1 VPGDICWPLG
11 DCFNEKTNQIKV
23 VEELN
28 KRVAGSDSSDAQR
41 KLVEE
46 KLHKIEER
54 FQLFADYTYDWET
67 WRGPDGKYIY
77 VSPSCERI
85 TGYQK
90 EEFMSDPW
98 LITKIVHP
106 DDEEKISEHLREESV
121 HKGVLHLDF
130 RIISRKGD
138 ERWISHYCQAVYGK
152 DGSWLGRRSSN
163 RDITERKQVQTELQ
177 RVNRALKVL
186 SGCNEVM
193 MRASEEGRFLQ
204 DVCQI
209 IVQEGEYRLAWV
221 GFAEQDKRKT
231 VRPVAQAGFEEGYL
245 ETVKITWADTERG
258 RGPTGTAIRTGKPSI
273 CQNMLTD
280 PKYTPWRVEASKR
293 GYASSIALPLF
304 TDDQVIGALNIY
316 AVEPDAFDSAEV
328 KLLMELGDDLAY
340 GIATLRTRAERKQT
354 EAALRQAR
362 DELYTL
368 SQELE
373 QKVLERTAE
382 LEEKSKRLVE
392 AERLATL
399 GKIANRVAHE
409 LRNPLTV
416 VGGFSRRMYE
426 NMPDDDPNKKYLKII
441 VDQVRAL
448 EEKISEI
455 IKIQNEQ

>member
-1 VPGDICWPLG
+1 ME
-11 DCFNEKTNQIKV
+11 NEDKTKDKPIKV
-23 VEELN
+23 IEELN
-28 KRVAGSDSSDAQR
+28 NRIAEAEGSDAQR

-46 KLHKIEER
+46 ELHKIEER
-54 FQLFADYTYDWET
+54 FRLFADYTYDWET

-90 EEFMSDPW
+90 EEFISDPW

-121 HKGVLHLDF
+121 HKRVLHLDF
-130 RIISRKGD
+130 RIISRKGE
-138 ERWISHYCQAVYGK
+138 ERWISHYCQALYGK

-186 SGCNEVM
+186 SGCNQAM
-193 MRASEEGRFLQ
+193 MRSSEEGRFLQ

-209 IVQEGEYRLAWV
+209 IVEEGEYRLAWV
-221 GFAEQDKRKT
+221 GFAEQDEKKT
-231 VRPVAQAGFEEGYL
+231 VRPVAQAGFEKGYL
-245 ETVKITWADTERG
+245 ETAKITWADTERG

-316 AVEPDAFDSAEV
+316 AVEPDAFDSEEV
-328 KLLMELGDDLAY
+328 KLLMELGEDLAY
-340 GIATLRTRAERKQT
+340 GIATLRTRAERKQA

-362 DELYTL
+362 DELYML

-373 QKVLERTAE
+373 QKVRERTAE
-382 LEEKSKRLVE
+382 LEEKSKLLVD
-392 AERLATL
+392 AERLAML

-426 NMPDDDPNKKYLKII
+426 RTPDDDPNKKYLKII
-441 VDQVRAL
+441 VEQVRAL
-448 EEKISEI
+448 EDKISEI

>member
-1 VPGDICWPLG
+1 MEDEDKKKDKP
-11 DCFNEKTNQIKV
+11 IKV
-23 VEELN
+23 IEKLK
-28 KRVAGSDSSDAQR
+28 KRIAESESSDGQR

-46 KLHKIEER
+46 ELHKIEER
-54 FQLFADYTYDWET
+54 FRLFADYTYDWET
-67 WRGPDGKYIY
+67 WRGSDGKYIY

-85 TGYQK
+85 TGYQR
-90 EEFMSDPW
+90 EEFISDPW

-121 HKGVLHLDF
+121 HKRVLHVDF
-130 RIISRKGD
+130 RIISRTGE

-186 SGCNEVM
+186 SGCNQAM
-193 MRASEEGRFLQ
+193 MRSSEEVKFLQ
-204 DVCQI
+204 EVCQI
-209 IVQEGEYRLAWV
+209 IVEEGEYRLAWV
-221 GFAEQDKRKT
+221 GFAEQDEKKT

-245 ETVKITWADTERG
+245 ETTKITWADTERG

-280 PKYTPWRVEASKR
+280 PKYIPWRVEASKR

-304 TDDQVIGALNIY
+304 TDDQIIGALNIY
-316 AVEPDAFDSAEV
+316 AVEPDAFDSEEV
-328 KLLMELGDDLAY
+328 KLLLELGEDLAY
-340 GIATLRTRAERKQT
+340 GITTLRTRAERKQA
-354 EAALRQAR
+354 EEALRQAR
-362 DELYTL
+362 DELYIL

-373 QKVLERTAE
+373 QKVQERTAE
-382 LEEKSKRLVE
+382 LEEKSKLLVE

-399 GKIANRVAHE
+399 GKIAKRVAHE

-426 NMPDDDPNKKYLKII
+426 RTPDDDPNKKYLKII
-441 VDQVRAL
+441 VEQVRAL
-448 EEKISEI
+448 EDKISEI
-455 IKIQNEQ
+455 IKIQNER

>member
-1 VPGDICWPLG
+1 MKDEDEKKEKAIDV
-11 DCFNEKTNQIKV
+11 NETLKKRIA
-23 VEELN
+23 ELET
-28 KRVAGSDSSDAQR
+28 SDAQR

-46 KLHKIEER
+46 KLRKNEER
-54 FQLFADYTYDWET
+54 FRLFADFTYDWET
-67 WRGPDGKYIY
+67 WRGTDGKYLY

-85 TGYQK
+85 TGYQR
-90 EEFMSDPW
+90 EEFISDPW
-98 LITKIVHP
+98 FITKIVHP
-106 DDEEKISEHLREESV
+106 DDEEKLSKHLREESV
-121 HKGVLHLDF
+121 HERVLHLDF
-130 RIISRKGD
+130 RIISRKGE

-163 RDITERKQVQTELQ
+163 RDITERKQIQTELR

-186 SGCNEVM
+186 SGCNQAM
-193 MRASEEGRFLQ
+193 MRSSEEVKFLQ
-204 DVCQI
+204 ELCKI
-209 IVQEGEYRLAWV
+209 IVEEGEYRLAWV
-221 GFAEQDKRKT
+221 GFAEQDEKKT
-231 VRPVAQAGFEEGYL
+231 VRPVAQAGFEKGYL

-316 AVEPDAFDSAEV
+316 AVEPDAFDSEEV
-328 KLLMELGDDLAY
+328 KLLMELGEDIGY
-340 GIATLRTRAERKQT
+340 GITTLRTREERKQAA
-354 EAALRQAR
+354 EALRKAH
-362 DELYTL
+362 DELYNL
-368 SQELE
+368 SRELE
-373 QKVLERTAE
+373 QKVQERTAE

-399 GKIANRVAHE
+399 GKIANKVAHE

-426 NMPDDDPNKKYLKII
+426 RTPNDDPNKKYLKII
-441 VDQVRAL
+441 VEQVKAL
-448 EEKISEI
+448 EDKISEI
-455 IKIQNEQ
+455 IKIQNER

>member
-1 VPGDICWPLG
+1 MEDEDKKKDKP
-11 DCFNEKTNQIKV
+11 IKV
-23 VEELN
+23 IEKLK
-28 KRVAGSDSSDAQR
+28 KRIAESESSDAQR
-41 KLVEE
+41 KLVQEE
-46 KLHKIEER
+46 LHNIEER
-54 FQLFADYTYDWET
+54 FRLFADYTYDWET
-67 WRGPDGKYIY
+67 WRGSDGKYIY

-85 TGYQK
+85 TGYQR
-90 EEFMSDPW
+90 EEFISDPW

-121 HKGVLHLDF
+121 HKRVLHVDF
-130 RIISRKGD
+130 RIISRTGE

-186 SGCNEVM
+186 SGCNQAM
-193 MRASEEGRFLQ
+193 MRSSEEVKFLQ
-204 DVCQI
+204 EVCQI
-209 IVQEGEYRLAWV
+209 IVEEGEYRLAWV
-221 GFAEQDKRKT
+221 GFAEQDKKKR

-245 ETVKITWADTERG
+245 ETAKITWADTERG

-280 PKYTPWRVEASKR
+280 PKYIPWRVEASKR
-293 GYASSIALPLF
+293 GYTSSIALPLF
-304 TDDQVIGALNIY
+304 TDDQIIGALNIY
-316 AVEPDAFDSAEV
+316 AVEPDAFDSEEV
-328 KLLMELGDDLAY
+328 KLLLELGEDLAY
-340 GIATLRTRAERKQT
+340 GITTLRTRAERKQA
-354 EAALRQAR
+354 EEALRQAR
-362 DELYTL
+362 DELYIL

-373 QKVLERTAE
+373 QKVQERTAE
-382 LEEKSKRLVE
+382 LEAKSKQLVE

-426 NMPDDDPNKKYLKII
+426 RTPDDDPSKKYLKII
-441 VDQVRAL
+441 VEQVRAL
-448 EEKISEI
+448 EDKISEI
-455 IKIQNEQ
+455 IKIQNER

>member
-1 VPGDICWPLG
+1 MEDEDKRKDKP
-11 DCFNEKTNQIKV
+11 IKII
-23 VEELN
+23 EGLN
-28 KRVAGSDSSDAQR
+28 KRIAESESSDIQR
-41 KLVEE
+41 RLLEE
-46 KLHKIEER
+46 ELHKIEER
-54 FQLFADYTYDWET
+54 FRQFADYTYDWET

-85 TGYQK
+85 TGYHR
-90 EEFMSDPW
+90 EEFISDPW

-106 DDEEKISEHLREESV
+106 DDEEKISEHLKEESV
-121 HKGVLHLDF
+121 HKRVLHLDF
-130 RIISRKGD
+130 RIISRKGE

-163 RDITERKQVQTELQ
+163 RDITERKQAQTELQ

-186 SGCNEVM
+186 SGCNQAM
-193 MRASEEGRFLQ
+193 MRSSEEVKFLQ
-204 DVCQI
+204 EVCQI
-209 IVQEGEYRLAWV
+209 IMEEGEYRLAWV
-221 GFAEQDKRKT
+221 GFAEKDEKKR

-273 CQNMLTD
+273 CQNMMTD

-304 TDDQVIGALNIY
+304 TDDQIIGSLNIY
-316 AVEPDAFDSAEV
+316 AVEPDAFDSEEV
-328 KLLMELGDDLAY
+328 KLLMELGEDLAY
-340 GIATLRTRAERKQT
+340 GITTLRTRAERKQA

-362 DELYTL
+362 DDLYIL

-373 QKVLERTAE
+373 QKVQERTAE
-382 LEEKSKRLVE
+382 LEEKSKLLVE

-409 LRNPLTV
+409 VRNPLTV

-426 NMPDDDPNKKYLKII
+426 RTPDDDPNKKYLKII
-441 VDQVRAL
+441 VEHVRAL

>member
-1 VPGDICWPLG
+1 MEDEDKKKDKP
-11 DCFNEKTNQIKV
+11 IKV
-23 VEELN
+23 IEKLK
-28 KRVAGSDSSDAQR
+28 KRIAESESSDAQR
-41 KLVEE
+41 KLVQEE
-46 KLHKIEER
+46 LHNIEER
-54 FQLFADYTYDWET
+54 FRLFADYTYDWET
-67 WRGPDGKYIY
+67 WRGSDGKYIY

-85 TGYQK
+85 TGYQR
-90 EEFMSDPW
+90 EEFISDPW

-121 HKGVLHLDF
+121 HKRVLHVDF
-130 RIISRKGD
+130 RIISRTGE

-186 SGCNEVM
+186 SGCNQAM
-193 MRASEEGRFLQ
+193 MRSSEEVKFLQ
-204 DVCQI
+204 EVCQI
-209 IVQEGEYRLAWV
+209 IVEEGEYRLAWV
-221 GFAEQDKRKT
+221 GFAEQDKKKR

-245 ETVKITWADTERG
+245 ETAKITWADTERG

-280 PKYTPWRVEASKR
+280 PKYIPWRVEASKR
-293 GYASSIALPLF
+293 GYTSSIALPLF
-304 TDDQVIGALNIY
+304 TDDQIIGALNIY
-316 AVEPDAFDSAEV
+316 AVEPDAFDSEEV
-328 KLLMELGDDLAY
+328 KLLLELGEDLAY
-340 GIATLRTRAERKQT
+340 GITTLRTRAERKQA
-354 EAALRQAR
+354 EEALRQAR
-362 DELYTL
+362 DELYIL

-373 QKVLERTAE
+373 QKVQERTAE
-382 LEEKSKRLVE
+382 LEVKSKQLVE

-426 NMPDDDPNKKYLKII
+426 RTPDDDPSKKYLKII
-441 VDQVRAL
+441 VEQVRAL
-448 EEKISEI
+448 EDKISEI
-455 IKIQNEQ
+455 IKIQNER

>member
-1 VPGDICWPLG
+1 
-11 DCFNEKTNQIKV
+11 
-23 VEELN
+23 
-28 KRVAGSDSSDAQR
+28 
-41 KLVEE
+41 
-46 KLHKIEER
+46 
-54 FQLFADYTYDWET
+54 
-67 WRGPDGKYIY
+67 
-77 VSPSCERI
+77 
-85 TGYQK
+85 
-90 EEFMSDPW
+90 
-98 LITKIVHP
+98 
-106 DDEEKISEHLREESV
+106 
-121 HKGVLHLDF
+121 
-130 RIISRKGD
+130 
-138 ERWISHYCQAVYGK
+138 
-152 DGSWLGRRSSN
+152 
-163 RDITERKQVQTELQ
+163 
-177 RVNRALKVL
+177 
-186 SGCNEVM
+186 
-193 MRASEEGRFLQ
+193 
-204 DVCQI
+204 
-209 IVQEGEYRLAWV
+209 
-221 GFAEQDKRKT
+221 
-231 VRPVAQAGFEEGYL
+231 
-245 ETVKITWADTERG
+245 
-258 RGPTGTAIRTGKPSI
+258 
-273 CQNMLTD
+273 MLTD